1 MQRRL
6 LLAHRPSGPRLVK
19 QQKDAINITDDF
31 FTIQTT
37 VFMTYC
43 VNHLHQG
50 QWFCFILQHCEVEA
64 VNDCT
69 AAQGSRQWA
78 VGSGQEAA
86 DSRQWAAVLLTK
98 LLPPVR
104 GLRLGCSRRRG
115 AQPIQ
120 LLLYWT
126 THWNRRKQSSKLHRN
141 AAKVKQAAPLAPWE
155 TLPILGK
162 RLLYNSRIQNDKTTQ
177 KKFLFPQ
184 TQSKV
189 LFWHGTF

>member
-1 MQRRL
+1 MIFSLSKQLFSWHTVLTTCIRVSDSALSSSTVRWRQWMTVQQ
-6 LLAHRPSGPRLVK
+6 HR
-19 QQKDAINITDDF
+19 
-31 FTIQTT
+31 
-37 VFMTYC
+37 
-43 VNHLHQG
+43 
-50 QWFCFILQHCEVEA
+50 
-64 VNDCT
+64 
-69 AAQGSRQWA
+69 AADSEQWA
-78 VGSGQEAA
+78 VGRRQQTA

>member
-1 MQRRL
+1 MIFSL
-6 LLAHRPSGPRLVK
+6 SK
-19 QQKDAINITDDF
+19 QLF
-31 FTIQTT
+31 SWHT
-37 VFMTYC
+37 VL
-43 VNHLHQG
+43 NHLHQG

-78 VGSGQEAA
+78 VGSGQWAGGSRQQAVGA

-104 GLRLGCSRRRG
+104 GLRLVCSRRRG